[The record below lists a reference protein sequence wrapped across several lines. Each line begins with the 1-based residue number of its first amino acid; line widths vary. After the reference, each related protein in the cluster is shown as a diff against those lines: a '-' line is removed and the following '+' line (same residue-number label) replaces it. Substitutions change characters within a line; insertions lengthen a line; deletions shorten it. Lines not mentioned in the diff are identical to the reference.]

1 MKHSLDKDRC
11 FLKWHNRRGIAHV
24 ISRDYRW
31 FKEQYL
37 PAIERLERADMK
49 KDRLLLGW
57 CYYMIGDIHDFNE
70 CPKAAIKAYR
80 KSYEVYPHGEALREM
95 GNMHERMGYYKKAK
109 SLLKKAL
116 QMNPDDEWA
125 KWDYEFL
132 SMSGAPLYG
141 KNDRNWQAREL
152 LAQDKP
158 AAALK
163 LLDKKRSVQALQ
175 IKACAYGML
184 NDTEATLE
192 QWRRI
197 ADGKEKIEV
206 ADADWFFM
214 TDAVWNHAD
223 FWGIIAACAKQNR
236 FSYGIWWMLD
246 SLYNTVVPFPAH
258 RRRNSKADLKRCNK
272 RDFLEAQYHIAR
284 IRRDVKLAG
293 RLAKQYPK
301 WKEIKALYK
310 KLSS

>member
-1 MKHSLDKDRC
+1 MKHSLDQDRS

-37 PAIERLERADMK
+37 PAIERLERAGMK

-57 CYYMIGDIHDFNE
+57 CYYMIGDVHDFNQ

-80 KSYEVYPHGEALREM
+80 KSYEVYPNGEALREM
-95 GNMHERMGYYKKAK
+95 GNMYERMGYYKKAK

-116 QMNPDDEWA
+116 QIDAKDELA
-125 KWDYEFL
+125 IMYYNDIDT
-132 SMSGAPLYG
+132 SGTSLFS
-141 KNDRNWQAREL
+141 KNDQNWQAREL
-152 LAQDKP
+152 LAQDNP
-158 AAALK
+158 AGALK
-163 LLDKKRSVQALQ
+163 LLDKKRSVQAMQ
-175 IKACAYGML
+175 IKACAYGIL
-184 NDTEATLE
+184 NDTEAALE

-197 ADGKEKIEV
+197 AGGKEKIEV
-206 ADADWFFM
+206 AYADWFFM
-214 TDAVWNHAD
+214 TDAVWNHAK
-223 FWGIIAACAKQNR
+223 FWEKIAICARQNR
-236 FSYGIWWMLD
+236 FAYGIWYMFD
-246 SLYNTVVPFPAH
+246 SLYDTGVIFPAKQ
-258 RRRNSKADLKRCNK
+258 RRNSKADLMRCNECNY
-272 RDFLEAQYHIAR
+272 LEAQYHIAR

-301 WKEIKALYK
+301 WKEIKALYR